1 MMWRINALL
10 LLVLVACALSLV
22 SSQQRA
28 RRLFVEL
35 EAAQKHTSDLNTE
48 WEQLLIE
55 QGTWSNHGRIEQIAR
70 KRLNMQDPAPG
81 QVMVVEGVQ

>member
-10 LLVLVACALSLV
+10 LIVLVGCALSVV

-35 EAAQKHTSDLNTE
+35 EAAQKHTNDLNTE

-55 QGTWSNHGRIEQIAR
+55 QSTWSSHGRIEQIAR
-70 KRLNMQDPAPG
+70 SRLGMQDPAPG